1 MKIIDS
7 SFDKSIVS
15 ILEKTRI
22 NILLGAGA
30 SFKKNQTLPHYP
42 LMKDLVE
49 EIEKSRKHSN
59 CLADFPENSIVWEC
73 YKKMLSEGNF
83 EDYLSSLEG
92 YMNFPI
98 SPKEKEK
105 TSKLI
110 SIVKEI
116 VVNRIKTSS
125 DNTVLEEIQK
135 FYKVLLKINNEKEE
149 GLKRINVFT
158 TNYDMLS
165 EIAFENIGA
174 HYFSGFFG
182 LKNRKFSPAYYNYSY
197 SDDLNLRTKNYMI
210 KNEHINLYKLHGS
223 LSWKLNGDEL
233 VEVQDYDS
241 NSDPVIIY
249 PSHTKYN
256 QTNLIGYYSTL
267 MREFLNQLLAQQ
279 SSLIVI
285 GYSFSDEHINK
296 LIESALHVETFTLI
310 AFTFSDNDL
319 ENLKNFAY
327 NRSNVIV
334 YNGNYATLSEFESFL
349 WREHEKD

>member
-1 MKIIDS
+1 MKIIEGE
-7 SFDKSIVS
+7 FDKSIASV
-15 ILEKTRI
+15 LEKTRI

-30 SFKKNQTLPHYP
+30 SYKRNETQQHYP
-42 LMKDLVE
+42 LMRDLVE
-49 EIEKSRKHSN
+49 EIEKSRIHTD
-59 CLADFPENSIVWEC
+59 CLSEFPDDSIVRKC

-92 YMNFPI
+92 YINYPI
-98 SPKEKEK
+98 SPVLNEK

-110 SIVKEI
+110 NVVKRIVI
-116 VVNRIKTSS
+116 DRIKSSS
-125 DNTVLEEIQK
+125 DNTVLDEIEK
-135 FYKVLLKINNEKEE
+135 FYRILLKINNEKEE

-165 EIAFENIGA
+165 ETAFENIGV

-182 LKNRKFSPAYYNYSY
+182 IKNRRFSPAYYNYSY

-223 LSWKLNGDEL
+223 VSWKLSGEEL
-233 VEVQDYDS
+233 VEVQDYD
-241 NSDPVIIY
+241 NNFDPVIIY
-249 PSHTKYN
+249 PAHTKYN

-267 MREFLNQLLAQQ
+267 MREFLNQLLVQQ

-296 LIESALHVETFTLI
+296 LIESVLHVETFTLI
-310 AFTFSDNDL
+310 AFAFCSKDLDNL
-319 ENLKNFAY
+319 MRFAS
-327 NRSNVIV
+327 NRSNVIA
-334 YNGNYATLSEFESFL
+334 YKGDYATLAEIGDFL

>member
-1 MKIIDS
+1 MKIIES
-7 SFDKSIVS
+7 KFDQTIVS
-15 ILEKTRI
+15 VLEKTRI

-30 SFKKNQTLPHYP
+30 SFKKNDTLPHYP
-42 LMKDLVE
+42 LMRDLVE
-49 EIEKSRKHSN
+49 EIEKSRIHSN
-59 CLADFPENSIVWEC
+59 CLAEFPDASIVREC

-92 YMNFPI
+92 YSNFPI
-98 SPKEKEK
+98 SPASKEK

-110 SIVKEI
+110 SVVKEI
-116 VVNRIKTSS
+116 VVNRIKSSS
-125 DNTVLEEIQK
+125 DNTVLKEIEK
-135 FYKVLLKINNEKEE
+135 FYKALLKINNEKEE

-165 EIAFENIGA
+165 EIAFENIGT

-182 LKNRKFSPAYYNYSY
+182 LKNRKFSPAYYNFSY

-210 KNEHINLYKLHGS
+210 KNEHVNLYKLHGS

-241 NSDPVIIY
+241 NLDPVIIY

-267 MREFLNQLLAQQ
+267 MREFINQLLTQQ

-296 LIESALHVETFTLI
+296 LIESVLHVETFTLI
-310 AFTFSDNDL
+310 ALAFNDKDL
-319 ENLKNFAY
+319 ENLKNFAN

-334 YNGNYATLSEFESFL
+334 YNGDYATLSEFGNFI
-349 WREHEKD
+349 WREYEKD